1 MTIVE
6 ISLIA
11 IALGLDCFTVSITCG
26 IIQRRMGGQVWAMS
40 FLFGL
45 FQGVMAL
52 LGWLI
57 TDGFSGVIQA
67 YDHWVAFSILLLLG
81 AKMIWEGFRPNKNQH
96 FNPSKISVLL
106 LLSVA
111 TSIDALAVGCSF
123 VGMGIRSF
131 SWVWFP
137 VFLIGMTSFVLS
149 FFGKYIGV
157 KIGHRLNWPAEQI
170 GGAILILIGLKILM
184 QHLGW

>member
-26 IIQRRMGGQVWAMS
+26 IIQRRMGGQVWAMA

-45 FQGVMAL
+45 FQGLMAL

-67 YDHWVAFSILLLLG
+67 YDHWVAFSILLGKKLMRKAVTTPG
-81 AKMIWEGFRPNKNQH
+81 KTPYNPNMPPMSRIPARSGFH
-96 FNPSKISVLL
+96 LPS
-106 LLSVA
+106 
-111 TSIDALAVGCSF
+111 
-123 VGMGIRSF
+123 
-131 SWVWFP
+131 
-137 VFLIGMTSFVLS
+137 
-149 FFGKYIGV
+149 
-157 KIGHRLNWPAEQI
+157 
-170 GGAILILIGLKILM
+170 
-184 QHLGW
+184 